1 MKVCSDTRCAQQREQ
16 QIKCHLHQKV
26 HMKYVYTAKDALK
39 VQFQCRDACSII
51 DEKRVYE
58 KTKMLKRTVRVSQHR
73 VGGREII
80 EGTTTKKRR
89 TPPTHSR
96 RSHKYSRRDNK
107 SEQFTDSLRKK
118 AAKATVVTINT

>member
-51 DEKRVYE
+51 DEKRVYIE
-58 KTKMLKRTVRVSQHR
+58 TKIFKRTVRVSQQR
-73 VGGREII
+73 VGRAII
-80 EGTTTKKRR
+80 KGTTTKNRR
-89 TPPTHSR
+89 TPPTHSQ
-96 RSHKYSRRDNK
+96 RDNK